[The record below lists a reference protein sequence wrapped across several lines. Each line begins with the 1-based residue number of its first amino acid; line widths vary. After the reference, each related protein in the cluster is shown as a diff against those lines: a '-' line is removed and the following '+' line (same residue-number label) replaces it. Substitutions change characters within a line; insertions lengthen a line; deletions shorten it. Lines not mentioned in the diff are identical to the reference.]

1 MFPTSIGDVLLQRE
15 EVIRKT
21 PGNHPQTM
29 GWPVSCFSA
38 GSEGFWG
45 PVDGRGPPSSC
56 ISACFPEARGMP
68 DEDDGAHSSAAAT
81 ECWKDWTGGSALC
94 FPPQGR
100 AGRLKAEVNRGSQ
113 PPASPWQDQPSRW
126 SSFFWSCPL
135 SHHPP
140 AAPGTIRD

>member
-68 DEDDGAHSSAAAT
+68 DEDDGAHSPAAALSVGRIGL
-81 ECWKDWTGGSALC
+81 EALLSASHPKGG
-94 FPPQGR
+94 Q
-100 AGRLKAEVNRGSQ
+100 AG
-113 PPASPWQDQPSRW
+113 
-126 SSFFWSCPL
+126 
-135 SHHPP
+135 
-140 AAPGTIRD
+140 